1 MSDDKST
8 ADALQAPQP
17 LAAALGGH
25 LRLVDPAE
33 LAAAEE
39 RRRAAEAERRSAERR
54 EDRQRRADLAGVPRL
69 AELRDAI
76 LVDRPRSTPAL
87 LAAHVAW
94 TWRAAREVGQTTI
107 FGGPPGTGKSCAC
120 AYLAVRVRGS
130 LWVPAS
136 ALDLT
141 PRSGFSEC
149 AEWWRR
155 IESVS
160 LLVLDDLGC
169 ERVDADLVS
178 SLLVTR
184 HDRALWTVAST
195 NLDERGVAARYLAG
209 PSGDRLADRLRGQ
222 KARGLSAYAPTGTKS
237 LRGGSR

>member
-8 ADALQAPQP
+8 ADALSGLQP
-17 LAAALGGH
+17 LASTLGAH

-33 LAAAEE
+33 LAAAEA
-39 RRRAAEAERRSAERR
+39 RRAAAEADRAARERA
-54 EDRQRRADLAGVPRL
+54 EDRRRRADLAGVPRL

-87 LAAHVAW
+87 VAAHAAW
-94 TWRAAREVGQTTI
+94 TWRAGRAVGQTNL

-130 LWVPAS
+130 LWVAAS
-136 ALDLT
+136 DLDLT
-141 PRSGFSEC
+141 PRSGYSEC

-155 IESVS
+155 VESAP

-195 NLDERGVAARYLAG
+195 NLDELSVKSRYFAG
-209 PSGDRLADRLRGQ
+209 PSGDRLADRTRGQ
-222 KARGLSAYAPTGTKS
+222 RERGLRAYAPTGSKS
-237 LRGGSR
+237 LRGGR